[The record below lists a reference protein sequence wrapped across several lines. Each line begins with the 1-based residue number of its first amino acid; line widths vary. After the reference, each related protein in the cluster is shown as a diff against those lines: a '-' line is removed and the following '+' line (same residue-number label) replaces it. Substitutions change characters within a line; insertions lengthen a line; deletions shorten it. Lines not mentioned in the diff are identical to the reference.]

1 MAFGLRFEI
10 HFPNANRG
18 RLPFELAAREAGEVC
33 PRIAIRARRDH
44 NTVFQN
50 VHGDECAFLIDGLW
64 RRGRNAEAFR
74 ALLKVCA
81 LRELVGDRCQRKAST
96 SGGPRGGDHA
106 VFKLQD

>member
-1 MAFGLRFEI
+1 MAFCLRFEV

-44 NTVFQN
+44 DSVFQN
-50 VHGDECAFLIDGLW
+50 VYGDESAFLIDGLW

>member
-1 MAFGLRFEI
+1 MTFCLRFEV
-10 HFPNANRG
+10 HFANANRA

-44 NTVFQN
+44 HTVFQN
-50 VHGDECAFLIDGLW
+50 VHGDESAFLIDGLW

-74 ALLKVCA
+74 ALLEVGA
-81 LRELVGDRCQRKAST
+81 LRELIAHRCQRKAAT
-96 SGGPRGGDHA
+96 NGRPRGGDHA